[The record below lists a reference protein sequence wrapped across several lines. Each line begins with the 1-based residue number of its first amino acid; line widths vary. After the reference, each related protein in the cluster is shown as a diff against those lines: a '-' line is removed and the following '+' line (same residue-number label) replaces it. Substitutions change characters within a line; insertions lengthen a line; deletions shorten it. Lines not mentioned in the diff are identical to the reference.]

1 MTDTDIKEEEDKEQQ
16 FYAEEDSDNDS
27 DFEVKYE
34 QKADTFQDLQPIG
47 KPLYLSDL
55 IMSLQSDT
63 FDKFKIGI
71 ESAEELIRNQSLVDL
86 EVQASELLT
95 LLFRVQNKFSI
106 DDFSLR
112 KYKSIQAL
120 VERQPK

>member
-1 MTDTDIKEEEDKEQQ
+1 MTDTDIKEEEVKEQQ

-34 QKADTFQDLQPIG
+34 QKADTFQDLQPIR

-86 EVQASELLT
+86 EVQACELLT

-112 KYKSIQAL
+112 KYKSI
-120 VERQPK
+120 